1 MTYADAKK
9 GETVGGFKC
18 IGQIKNGLWAAFK
31 PDNASEWTEQ
41 QQLEWRCENQRRQQQ
56 KVKED
61 DQRRRRS
68 LSAQERDR
76 QYRAL
81 LAELTLHP
89 DDRADLVRRGFTY
102 QQIELSGFKSVES
115 YQKLQ
120 SQFSELLPGIGTGGK
135 NLIVKNE
142 GYLCPVRNVDG
153 LIVAWQIRLRALPTG
168 ESNRYRWLSRKEQ
181 TLHLYTT
188 GFNPDAELPLAVH
201 RPTGK
206 PQGIVLVE
214 GTGSKPLLTSQRQNL
229 LVIGAAGGQFL
240 SSKSILKASL
250 DKLSSELGGV
260 KEVIIPPDGGDILN
274 KQVMSRW
281 QQVTVLLQEWGWS
294 VKFAWWNQFD
304 KTCPDIDEL
313 QDFSCISYIT
323 PDEFFKLSDPA
334 PKQEQPQPQQ
344 EPAWKQRAKAE
355 WRKNRSFNN
364 AIQTAS
370 QWCEWDK
377 PGANTIG
384 FYKGGLGR
392 GKTTRLKSWVK
403 EWRES
408 VEDVG
413 FICLGYRNTL
423 LLQLCEQ
430 LGFYHLH
437 DKEAPLMKSDP
448 NAGIALCVDSLWR
461 FNPEDFDDKIII
473 LDELKSVIKHLLH
486 SPTVKNRDKI
496 LNLFDEA
503 IRRSRQVIC
512 LDGLMADWCVDYLKT
527 IAPDKVII
535 KAENTYQG
543 KKPLINLL
551 LGTIDAFDE
560 KKRVKVDDRSPWFRY
575 LLDESAVP
583 VVCSDSQALI
593 EALDNIFT
601 ERGLDVLRIDSKTV
615 PEDYVKDFLKDCNAY
630 IEKRKPDVLLYTP
643 SAESGVDVSIP
654 DYFTQHFGFFFGVL
668 DVDGILQM
676 LGRIRDDITKFV
688 WCKSFVSESEK
699 QHSKSPFADVIE
711 KSINELLITDISTS
725 ITDPEAWKEKVL
737 NHLNTV
743 VSNSLKDVSNRVS
756 CLVQSVQN
764 FEKSNLRECL
774 KEALL
779 ESGYRVRGCT
789 LETSEEH
796 KGKLK
801 KETEAVKRRNASDI
815 FNAEKVAPELVDEL
829 KFDARWEERC
839 KVIQAKLRERLPGI
853 DETPVWT
860 EDFIYHIRYEDRDFI
875 SHQEM
880 YWLFKHPE
888 VAKRQSQKNLHWMA
902 RRLNTFVGNIKSRWA
917 KINALHEMGFEKF
930 LEPSAE
936 WSNDTP
942 EVLELVE
949 QGKSH
954 SNALGIHPGQQSNIR
969 YLGSLLKMLGM
980 KLKCTRKE
988 GKDKRFYQ
996 LDQEG
1001 LTDPTRLKVLD
1012 CIETRFTQ
1020 PEENLDWDSAINEA
1034 HGIMPENDP
1043 LAQSGQASQ
1052 PPARTPKILY
1062 RNEGSPA
1069 SRNLALE
1076 SQGDREVLEA
1086 AAGQKS
1092 EVENGATPESRG
1104 ERSLLARLTE
1114 SLEYCRTPKDLFLVL
1129 EGLDA
1134 TLEQVEDAIA
1144 LQPTAPQRQQ
1154 LTQWWLELS
1163 QHTGIETAAAAVLM
1177 GAPVQKSELE
1187 QLIEA
1192 LPFAETSEDFASIV
1206 EGSPLEAVED
1216 AISLQPDQPRRR
1228 QLREWLEAVGESTF
1242 ATHLPQNDGEPVRV
1256 GQRVWAWIGAF
1267 RRWGRGVVSAILPGV
1282 SWDVR
1287 LEGEALDLVKIY
1299 CRSEIEPLGMSG

>member
-1 MTYADAKK
+1 MGNFTPTRRENPCPICENTSGKCREHRDGEIYLCMSFADAGL
-9 GETVGGFKC
+9 GEIQNGHKC
-18 IGQIKNGLWAAFK
+18 IKPANGGNWATFK
-31 PDNASEWTEQ
+31 LDNTKEWTEQ
-41 QQLEWRCENQRRQQQ
+41 QRLEWKCENQRRQQQ
-56 KVKED
+56 KAKED
-61 DQRRRRS
+61 EARRRRS
-68 LSAQERDR
+68 LSAVERDQ

-81 LAELTLHP
+81 LTELTLHP
-89 DDRADLVRRGFTY
+89 DDRADLVRRGFSHK
-102 QQIELSGFKSVES
+102 QIELSGFKSVES

-120 SQFSELLPGIGTGGK
+120 SEFSELLPGIGTGGK
-135 NLIVKNE
+135 NLIVKHG

-153 LIVAWQIRLRALPTG
+153 LIAACQIRLRALPTG
-168 ESNRYRWLSRKEQ
+168 ESNRYRWLSTKEQ

-188 GFNPDAELPLAVH
+188 GFNPKAELPLAIH

-206 PQGIVLVE
+206 PEGIALVE
-214 GTGSKPLLTSQRQNL
+214 GVGSKPFLTSQRL
-229 LVIGAAGGQFL
+229 DTLVIGAAGGQFL
-240 SSKSILKASL
+240 ASESILKNSL

-260 KEVIIPPDGGDILN
+260 KELTIAPDAGDIFN
-274 KQVMSRW
+274 QQVVNRW
-281 QQVTVLLQEWGWS
+281 QKLTAVLKTWGWS
-294 VKFAWWNQFD
+294 VRFAWWGQIH
-304 KTCPDIDEL
+304 KTDPDIDEL
-313 QDFSCISYIT
+313 ENLSSISYIT
-323 PDEFFKLSDPA
+323 PDEFWKLSNPA
-334 PKQEQPQPQQ
+334 PEQEQPQPQQ

-364 AIQTAS
+364 AVQSAS
-370 QWCEWDK
+370 QWCDWDK
-377 PGANTIG
+377 PEANTIA
-384 FYKGGLGR
+384 FYKAGLGR
-392 GKTTRLKSWVK
+392 GKTTRLKNWVK
-403 EWRES
+403 EWREL

-413 FICLGYRNTL
+413 FICIGYRNTL

-437 DKEAPLMKSDP
+437 DKDAPLMKSDP

-496 LNLFDEA
+496 LNLFAEA

-512 LDGLMADWCVDYLKT
+512 LDGLMADWCVNYLQT

-560 KKRVKVDDRSPWFRY
+560 TKRVKVDDRSPWFRY

-615 PEDYVKDFLKDCNAY
+615 PEDYVKEFLKDCNAY

-725 ITDPEAWKEKVL
+725 ITDPEAWKEKVI
-737 NHLNTV
+737 NHLATV
-743 VSNSLKDVSNRVS
+743 VGNSLKDVSNRVS
-756 CLVQSVQN
+756 YLVQSIQN

-779 ESGYRVRGCT
+779 ESGYKVRGCT
-789 LETSEEH
+789 LESSEEY

-829 KFDARWEERC
+829 RFDARWEERC
-839 KVIQAKLRERLPGI
+839 KVIQAKLRERLPEI
-853 DETPVWT
+853 DNTPVWN

-880 YWLFKHPE
+880 FWLFKHPD
-888 VAKRQSQKNLHWMA
+888 VAKHQSQKSLHRIA
-902 RRLNTFVGNIKSRWA
+902 RRLNTFVGNVKSRWA
-917 KINALHEMGFEKF
+917 KIHSLHEMDFEKF
-930 LEPSAE
+930 LDPEVE
-936 WSNDTP
+936 WSNDSP
-942 EVLELVE
+942 EVLELVK
-949 QGKSH
+949 QGKKH
-954 SNALGIHPGQQSNIR
+954 SNALGVYPGQQSNIR

-1001 LTDPTRLKVLD
+1001 LATPTRLQVLA
-1012 CIETRFTQ
+1012 CIENRFTQ
-1020 PEENLDWDSAINEA
+1020 PEEKLDWENAINEA

-1043 LAQSGQASQ
+1043 LTQSEQASQ
-1052 PPARTPKILY
+1052 PTARTPQILY
-1062 RNEGSPA
+1062 RNEVPPV
-1069 SRNLALE
+1069 SRNLGLE

-1086 AAGQKS
+1086 AA
-1092 EVENGATPESRG
+1092 
-1104 ERSLLARLTE
+1104 
-1114 SLEYCRTPKDLFLVL
+1114 
-1129 EGLDA
+1129 
-1134 TLEQVEDAIA
+1134 
-1144 LQPTAPQRQQ
+1144 
-1154 LTQWWLELS
+1154 
-1163 QHTGIETAAAAVLM
+1163 
-1177 GAPVQKSELE
+1177 VQKSELE
-1187 QLIEA
+1187 ELIEA
-1192 LPFAETSEDFASIV
+1192 LPFAESIEDFASII
-1206 EGSPLEAVED
+1206 EDSPLEAVED
-1216 AISLQPDQPRRR
+1216 AIALQDTQPRRI
-1228 QLREWLEAVGESTF
+1228 QLQRWLEATQKPVEPSIGLSVGDCLKRLQGVLKGQIAWVVEIFDWGIETSLGSVAF
-1242 ATHLPQNDGEPVRV
+1242 AE
-1256 GQRVWAWIGAF
+1256 
-1267 RRWGRGVVSAILPGV
+1267 
-1282 SWDVR
+1282 
-1287 LEGEALDLVKIY
+1287 
-1299 CRSEIEPLGMSG
+1299 MSGWELSNVE